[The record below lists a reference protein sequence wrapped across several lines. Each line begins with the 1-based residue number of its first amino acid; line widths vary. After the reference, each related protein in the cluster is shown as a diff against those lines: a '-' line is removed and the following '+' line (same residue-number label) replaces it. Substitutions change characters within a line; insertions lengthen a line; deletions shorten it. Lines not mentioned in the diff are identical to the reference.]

1 MDANIQWSG
10 LPDLDWLLGQT
21 LKLRQDL
28 ESQFNQ
34 PPIFLLRRDAD
45 RSRSYWDHQ
54 IREFRLRVANS
65 DYAVEKF
72 ASSLRPDDQD
82 FEAKLLDAITEIR
95 TPIVLE
101 ALNITNFS
109 MVTENPSAL
118 TPDFTAKRGE
128 ESVVVESKNLRAP
141 LNAWALIPKLWGVL
155 SRKDEW
161 FASRHVV
168 VGDCDSTTLTLSER
182 EELHSLL
189 MSLPQFAGDTLR
201 SQLSTGKLIT
211 VTVQC
216 DEGQTRC
223 VKGVTI
229 AELQETPMWIDP
241 LARKASKHIE
251 KALQQAATFAGPRTP
266 LVVALRWDVPPEAW
280 PLPANLDELLLSQ
293 IPQASN
299 PNLQIV
305 IFDDRD

>member
-1 MDANIQWSG
+1 MDANIQWSR

-28 ESQFNQ
+28 ESKSSHS
-34 PPIFLLRRDAD
+34 PIFLLRGDAD
-45 RSRSYWDHQ
+45 RSRLYWDQQ
-54 IREFRLRVANS
+54 IREFRLRVANPE
-65 DYAVEKF
+65 YALEKF

-82 FEAKLLDAITEIR
+82 FEAKLLDAVTEIR

-109 MVTENPSAL
+109 MVTENRSAL
-118 TPDFTAKRGE
+118 TPDFTAKRAG

-141 LNAWALIPKLWGVL
+141 LNAWAVIPKIWDVL
-155 SRKDEW
+155 SHEDKW

-168 VGDCDSTTLTLSER
+168 VGECDSRTLTVFEK

-189 MSLPQFAGDTLR
+189 LSLPQLSGGTLR
-201 SQLSTGKLIT
+201 RQLSTGKLIT
-211 VTVQC
+211 VTVKC

-223 VKGVTI
+223 VKGITLS
-229 AELQETPMWIDP
+229 ELQETPMWIAP
-241 LARKASKHIE
+241 LGRKASKHIE
-251 KALQQAATFAGPRTP
+251 KALQQAAKFAGPKTP
-266 LVVALRWDVPPEAW
+266 LVVALRWDVPPEVW
-280 PLPANLDELLLSQ
+280 PLPTNLDELLLSQ
-293 IPQASN
+293 IPQANN

-305 IFDDRD
+305 IFDDQD